1 MSYRIK
7 HETFFFIFVCLISI
21 LLGFGLFFWYIF
33 IDEVDKIPYG
43 IIVLLSGIA
52 TVAAILY
59 FVERIMGTKIVFK
72 DNCMVIYYLFR
83 IKKIPLNEIFNAN
96 IEQYKRYRRR
106 PYPHYDYRMRM
117 VINVLSGKD
126 IKLTDDAAKDK
137 SFLRFFSF
145 DNERCPD
152 EEVPLYQVYMQ
163 LMSGKIVKPVTIE
176 Y

>member
-43 IIVLLSGIA
+43 IIVVLSGIA

-83 IKKIPLNEIFNAN
+83 IKKIPLSNIFNVN
-96 IEQYKRYRRR
+96 IEEYKRYRRK
-106 PYPHYDYRMRM
+106 PYPHHDYRMRM
-117 VINVLSGKD
+117 VISVLKGSD
-126 IKLTDDAAKDK
+126 IKLTDDASVFNGSLLLQK
-137 SFLRFFSF
+137 
-145 DNERCPD
+145 ERRPK
-152 EEVPLYQVYMQ
+152 EEVALYQVYMQ
-163 LMSGKIVKPVTIE
+163 LMSGKIVKPVTAE